1 MRWILPWTEKKI
13 KRKNANENI
22 VLVETQN
29 FKSLETLTKEK
40 KSEDAE
46 FEQQRKA
53 IIAEALQAKEEGKS
67 INFGGQ
73 KQVRGCQCHLS
84 LPEFV
89 CIILWGLLVHV
100 IMIFA
105 FCAKIYRSIYQVFVN
120 FKSVY

>member
-1 MRWILPWTEKKI
+1 MPMKVL
-13 KRKNANENI
+13 

-29 FKSLETLTKEK
+29 FKSLETQTKEK

-73 KQVRGCQCHLS
+73 KQVLGCQWHLS

-89 CIILWGLLVHV
+89 CIIL
-100 IMIFA
+100 
-105 FCAKIYRSIYQVFVN
+105 
-120 FKSVY
+120 